1 MNNPVVLITGAL
13 SGIGKAAA
21 LAFAAEGARLVL
33 AGRRDD
39 EGNSFAR
46 ELSEAGTEVEY
57 VHADIRRDEDVRRL
71 VERAVERF
79 GRIDVAVN
87 SAGAEGTPG
96 PLTDQTAETYAA
108 VFDTNVLGVM
118 LGMKYQLQV
127 MQAQKSGSIVNISS
141 SMGHK
146 AAANMAVYTA
156 SKHALEG
163 MTKAAALEA
172 APYGVRVN
180 AVAPGPVETEMLKR
194 LTPTPEKAAALV
206 ASVPLKRVGQVDEI
220 ARAILFVASEKSAFI
235 TGNVLWVDG
244 GKSAG

>member
-1 MNNPVVLITGAL
+1 MSTPVVLITGAL

-33 AGRRDD
+33 AGRRDNEGQALARALGETGVEVTYIRTDVRHDD
-39 EGNSFAR
+39 E
-46 ELSEAGTEVEY
+46 
-57 VHADIRRDEDVRRL
+57 VRRL

-108 VFDTNVLGVM
+108 VFDTNVLGLM
-118 LGMKYQLQV
+118 LCMKYELQV
-127 MQAQKSGSIVNISS
+127 MQAQKSGCIVNISS

-172 APYGVRVN
+172 APFGVRVN

-194 LTPTPEKAAALV
+194 LTPTSEKVEAMV
-206 ASVPLKRVGQVDEI
+206 AGVPLKRVGQVDEI